1 MGERAGLTIPEFAA
15 AYPAE
20 HAAWAAAGGS
30 FEHADAVPG
39 AESTADVLGRI
50 VPALREVLDSVPP
63 GGTAC
68 VVGHGAALKVATIA
82 LLGWDRTVS
91 TSLRGLDNCGH
102 TLLDDAGPDGVVATR
117 RVEPDPRFRAAGVG
131 WLIFCEL
138 SDGVRSGGRPVGGV
152 AQLVAHLH
160 GMQRV
165 RGSSPL
171 TSTDR
176 VRPGPQGPGLDDDQA
191 GPVRARPDLSVRR
204 PDACGPTRGCGI
216 RPTRP
221 AQPARLSSIRPT
233 RVQVSCSVA
242 DALETSRSA
251 SISSVTRRGASAAA
265 QPFVVPSSRT

>member
-1 MGERAGLTIPEFAA
+1 MTAPRRLVLLRHGQTAWNAEGRAQGHLDVGLDDVGRAQAATVAPTISALGPTVLWSSDLARAATTAAVVAEACALEVRHDARLREYDVGERAGLTIPEFAA

-102 TLLDDAGPDGVVATR
+102 TLLDDAGPEASLR
-117 RVEPDPRFRAAGVG
+117 
-131 WLIFCEL
+131 
-138 SDGVRSGGRPVGGV
+138 
-152 AQLVAHLH
+152 LVAWN
-160 GMQRV
+160 R
-165 RGSSPL
+165 
-171 TSTDR
+171 T
-176 VRPGPQGPGLDDDQA
+176 
-191 GPVRARPDLSVRR
+191 PDFAPRESV
-204 PDACGPTRGCGI
+204 G
-216 RPTRP
+216 
-221 AQPARLSSIRPT
+221 
-233 RVQVSCSVA
+233 
-242 DALETSRSA
+242 
-251 SISSVTRRGASAAA
+251 
-265 QPFVVPSSRT
+265 